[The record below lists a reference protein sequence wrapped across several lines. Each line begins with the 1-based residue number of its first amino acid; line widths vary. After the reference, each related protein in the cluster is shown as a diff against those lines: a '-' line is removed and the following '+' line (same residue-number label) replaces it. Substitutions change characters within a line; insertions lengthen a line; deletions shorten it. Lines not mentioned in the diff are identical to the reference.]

1 MTPARAGAARSS
13 RNAAFSEDLIPIRN
27 RSVGMLVNMVGFG
40 SRQGEPDVDRLPRA
54 AQRGVEELARAERAV
69 RGPAMAARVKL
80 LRLLKAGEQRSLAG
94 AAALL
99 GYSERQAQRW
109 WQCYSKG
116 GLAVLAQPAR
126 RHGGRERVTA
136 AAWQALEA
144 KLRAGEVARLR
155 DARDY
160 LRAQWG
166 IDYTVGGV
174 SKLFQRRRVKRK
186 TGRPQHRR
194 ADAAA
199 QAAFKKSAWAAAG
212 RAQAAAGV
220 RDGRGPLW
228 SQGHAPAALVSQGR
242 PATLG
247 A

>member
-1 MTPARAGAARSS
+1 
-13 RNAAFSEDLIPIRN
+13 
-27 RSVGMLVNMVGFG
+27 
-40 SRQGEPDVDRLPRA
+40 
-54 AQRGVEELARAERAV
+54 
-69 RGPAMAARVKL
+69 MADRVKL
-80 LRLLKAGEQRSLAG
+80 LRLLKAGEPRRLAG

-99 GYSERQAQRW
+99 GYSERQAHRW
-109 WQCYSKG
+109 WRCYSEG
-116 GLAVLAQPAR
+116 GLAVLVQPAR

-155 DARDY
+155 EARDY

-166 IDYTVGGV
+166 IDDTVGDV

-194 ADAAA
+194 AEPAA
-199 QAAFKKSAWAAAG
+199 QAAFKRSAWAAG
-212 RAQAAAGV
+212 SRAQAAAGACH
-220 RDGRGPLW
+220 GRGPPW
-228 SQGHAPAALVSQGR
+228 SQGHAPAALVPQGQ

>member
-1 MTPARAGAARSS
+1 LTWSVLPADGATLMWIDYRE
-13 RNAAFSEDLIPIRN
+13 RISE
-27 RSVGMLVNMVGFG
+27 
-40 SRQGEPDVDRLPRA
+40 
-54 AQRGVEELARAERAV
+54 GVEALACAERTV
-69 RGPAMAARVKL
+69 RGTAMADRVKL

-109 WQCYSKG
+109 WRCYSES
-116 GLAVLAQPAR
+116 GLAALVQPAR

-160 LRAQWG
+160 LRAQWD
-166 IDYTVGGV
+166 IAYTVAGV

-194 ADAAA
+194 ADPAA
-199 QAAFKKSAWAAAG
+199 QAAFKKSAWATRS

-220 RDGRGPLW
+220 CHGRGPLW
-228 SQGHAPAALVSQGR
+228 SQGHAPAALVPQGQ

>member
-1 MTPARAGAARSS
+1 MWIDYRERI
-13 RNAAFSEDLIPIRN
+13 SE
-27 RSVGMLVNMVGFG
+27 
-40 SRQGEPDVDRLPRA
+40 
-54 AQRGVEELARAERAV
+54 GVEELARAERAV
-69 RGPAMAARVKL
+69 RGTAMADRVKL

-174 SKLFQRRRVKRK
+174 SKLFQRRRCMTPDQVRGRLLRPKRASSIAN
-186 TGRPQHRR
+186 TRC
-194 ADAAA
+194 
-199 QAAFKKSAWAAAG
+199 SLCSTSC
-212 RAQAAAGV
+212 
-220 RDGRGPLW
+220 GP
-228 SQGHAPAALVSQGR
+228 S
-242 PATLG
+242 
-247 A
+247 

>member
-1 MTPARAGAARSS
+1 MWIDYRERI
-13 RNAAFSEDLIPIRN
+13 SE
-27 RSVGMLVNMVGFG
+27 
-40 SRQGEPDVDRLPRA
+40 
-54 AQRGVEELARAERAV
+54 GVEELARAERAV
-69 RGPAMAARVKL
+69 RGTAMADRVKL

-186 TGRPQHRR
+186 TGRPQHRQ
-194 ADAAA
+194 ADTAA
-199 QAAFKKSAWAAAG
+199 QAAFKKSAWAATG

-220 RDGRGPLW
+220 CDGRGPLW
-228 SQGHAPAALVSQGR
+228 SQGHAPAALVSQGH